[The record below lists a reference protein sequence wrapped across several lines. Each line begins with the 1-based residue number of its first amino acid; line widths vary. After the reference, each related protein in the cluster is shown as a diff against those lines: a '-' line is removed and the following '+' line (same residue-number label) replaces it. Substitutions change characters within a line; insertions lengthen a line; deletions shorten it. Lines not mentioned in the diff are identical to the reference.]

1 MTLSSNLS
9 KTLFINKISIMN
21 NNQQILFWALIIFI
35 PFLVILWLIFKNG
48 KTGSSYPYSYQE
60 TNSYPYQQIL
70 TAPIQLDT
78 DLDSCNNQL
87 DTLRQQIQA
96 EETKLKNKNT
106 QLATCRSNV
115 TKAIAQLKDAKARSG
130 R

>member
-1 MTLSSNLS
+1 
-9 KTLFINKISIMN
+9 MN
-21 NNQQILFWALIIFI
+21 NNQQILLWALIIFI
-35 PFLVILWLIFKNG
+35 PFLAILWLIFKNG
-48 KTGSSYPYSYQE
+48 NGKTSSLYPYQQNVYQPNVYQQ
-60 TNSYPYQQIL
+60 NSSPYQQIL

-87 DTLRQQIQA
+87 ANLRQQIQA
-96 EETKLKNKNT
+96 EETKLRNKNT

-115 TKAIAQLKDAKARSG
+115 TKAIAQLNDAKARSG

>member
-1 MTLSSNLS
+1 
-9 KTLFINKISIMN
+9 MN

>member
-1 MTLSSNLS
+1 MVKQVRHIHIHIKKQIPTH
-9 KTLFINKISIMN
+9 INK
-21 NNQQILFWALIIFI
+21 
-35 PFLVILWLIFKNG
+35 
-48 KTGSSYPYSYQE
+48 
-60 TNSYPYQQIL
+60 IL

>member
-1 MTLSSNLS
+1 
-9 KTLFINKISIMN
+9 MN
-21 NNQQILFWALIIFI
+21 NNQQILLWALIIFI
-35 PFLVILWLIFKNG
+35 PFLAILWLIFKNG
-48 KTGSSYPYSYQE
+48 KTSSSYPYQQNE
-60 TNSYPYQQIL
+60 TNYSPYQQIL

-87 DTLRQQIQA
+87 ASLRQQIQA
-96 EETKLKNKNT
+96 EETKLRNKNT

-115 TKAIAQLKDAKARSG
+115 TKAIAQLNDAKARSG

>member
-1 MTLSSNLS
+1 M
-9 KTLFINKISIMN
+9 
-21 NNQQILFWALIIFI
+21 
-35 PFLVILWLIFKNG
+35 
-48 KTGSSYPYSYQE
+48 
-60 TNSYPYQQIL
+60 
-70 TAPIQLDT
+70 DT

>member
-1 MTLSSNLS
+1 
-9 KTLFINKISIMN
+9 MN
-21 NNQQILFWALIIFI
+21 NNQQILLWALIIFI
-35 PFLVILWLIFKNG
+35 PFLAILWLIFKNG
-48 KTGSSYPYSYQE
+48 KTSSSYPYQQNSYE
-60 TNSYPYQQIL
+60 TNYSPYQQIL

-87 DTLRQQIQA
+87 ASLRQQIQA
-96 EETKLKNKNT
+96 EETKLRNKNT

-115 TKAIAQLKDAKARSG
+115 TKAIAQLNDAKARSG